1 MTLKRTIGLILVIAG
16 VILGVA
22 KALGGESQS
31 GDWTIRRSDVPGK
44 VEFSLMDS
52 RAGHHFHTSSD
63 WPMSDFSGL
72 NFSKAGRQ
80 EVHFT
85 IARDAGKFECEGFL
99 HDGEGAGLFH
109 FTADP
114 KYQQEM
120 KSLGF
125 ERIDED
131 KQWAMAIHDVSLK
144 FARDIKA
151 QNLQGLDTDKLIA
164 FKIHGVTPEF
174 IAGVRA
180 AGVNVSDSD
189 KLIRHE
195 NSRSNARM
203 GGGFKEA
210 GLRPRGSRQVDC
222 FPDSRRVTGFYRAA
236 SEAGIRASGTRSTD
250 RHAHPWSDAGL
261 HHRPAVARNE
271 KPDHRSA
278 GQPADSWN

>member
-22 KALGGESQS
+22 KALGGEAQS
-31 GDWTIRRSDVPGK
+31 GDWAIRRSDIPRK

-52 RAGHHFHTSSD
+52 RADHYFHTSSE
-63 WPMSDFSGL
+63 WPASDFTGVD
-72 NFSKAGRQ
+72 FSKAGRE

-85 IARDAGKFECEGFL
+85 ISRDAGKFECEGFL

-114 KYQQEM
+114 KYQQEI

-125 ERIDED
+125 EKIDGD

-174 IAGVRA
+174 IAGIRA

-189 KLIRHE
+189 KLIAFRIHGVTPE
-195 NSRSNARM
+195 MVGSL
-203 GGGFKEA
+203 KQA
-210 GLRPRGSRQVDC
+210 GYE
-222 FPDSRRVTGFYRAA
+222 PD
-236 SEAGIRASGTRSTD
+236 
-250 RHAHPWSDAGL
+250 
-261 HHRPAVARNE
+261 
-271 KPDHRSA
+271 
-278 GQPADSWN
+278 ADKLIAMRIHGATPEWVEQLK

>member
-1 MTLKRTIGLILVIAG
+1 MNLKRTIGLILVIAG

-22 KALGGESQS
+22 KALGGETQS
-31 GDWTIRRSDVPGK
+31 GDWTIRRSDFQGK

-52 RAGHHFHTSSD
+52 RAGSHFHSSSD
-63 WPMSDFSGL
+63 WPASDFSGL
-72 NFSKAGRQ
+72 DFSKPWRQ

-99 HDGEGAGLFH
+99 QDGEGAGLFH
-109 FTADP
+109 FTADA

-125 ERIDED
+125 ERIDGD

-189 KLIRHE
+189 KLIAFRIHGVSPE
-195 NSRSNARM
+195 FVS
-203 GGGFKEA
+203 
-210 GLRPRGSRQVDC
+210 
-222 FPDSRRVTGFYRAA
+222 
-236 SEAGIRASGTRSTD
+236 GI
-250 RHAHPWSDAGL
+250 
-261 HHRPAVARNE
+261 
-271 KPDHRSA
+271 RSA
-278 GQPADSWN
+278 GLNVVDSDKLIAFRIHGVTPEMEQPQ

>member
-1 MTLKRTIGLILVIAG
+1 MTLKRTIGLMLVIAG
-16 VILGVA
+16 VSLGVE
-22 KALGGESQS
+22 KVLGSESQS

-52 RAGHHFHTSSD
+52 RGGAHFHTSSD
-63 WPMSDFSGL
+63 WAMSDFSGL
-72 NFSKAGRQ
+72 DFSKSERQ

-144 FARDIKA
+144 FTRDIKA

-164 FKIHGVTPEF
+164 FKIHGVSPDF
-174 IAGVRA
+174 IGQLQ
-180 AGVNVSDSD
+180 
-189 KLIRHE
+189 KL
-195 NSRSNARM
+195 
-203 GGGFKEA
+203 G
-210 GLRPRGSRQVDC
+210 
-222 FPDSRRVTGFYRAA
+222 Y
-236 SEAGIRASGTRSTD
+236 
-250 RHAHPWSDAGL
+250 AHPEPDQLIAMRIHGVTPDFITGL
-261 HHRPAVARNE
+261 QSRGMKNLTIDQLVSLRIHGI
-271 KPDHRSA
+271 D
-278 GQPADSWN
+278 